1 MVTLNRLPRRQ
12 RTKMI
17 AHVTGGKALPKE
29 IAEQIVDRTDGVPLF
44 IEELT
49 KSVVESGIVREAGD
63 HYAVAGPV
71 TSLAIPSSLHAS
83 LLARLDRLA
92 PTREVAQI
100 GSALGRSFSHE
111 LIGAVAQM
119 PQQKLDEALEQLVT
133 AELIF
138 RRGRP
143 PDAEYTFKHALV
155 QDAAYGTLLRAP
167 RQQIHGRI
175 AATLENDFPEV
186 VAAQPALMAQHCTQ
200 AGLDEKAVGYR
211 LKAGQQAV
219 ARSAMTEAVG
229 QLEKGLG
236 LLSTQ
241 SSGPARQQQ
250 ELDLLVALGPALIA
264 TSGYSS
270 PKVGET
276 FGRATALAEQ
286 INRSDYLVSLS
297 YVRWAYH
304 LVRSEHRIALPI
316 AERLEQIGEAER
328 NPATLGAGHCRHGLT
343 LFWLGEFDAA
353 LSLFKRCDS
362 LRETAVRQALANVT
376 AEDNYSMMMSYTG
389 VSLAYLG
396 YFDQARSRTA
406 EGVLQARQVNH
417 AYTLAHSL
425 FFECWAAQL
434 ANLPDE
440 VRPCIEEMFELVN
453 EHGFP
458 LFNAAAE
465 FWRGWWLTVTGKV
478 TEGAGLMAN
487 GYTMFRALPF
497 VLFATTILGSIA
509 ETEAKLAR
517 PADGLSRLAEAAR
530 LIEVADERYHE
541 AELHRLQG
549 DLLYTTDDPAAA
561 EQSFHRALAVARRQ
575 NAKTFELRA
584 AMSLARLWRA
594 QGKPQQAREL
604 LAPVYGWFT
613 EGFDARDLKE
623 PKALLQELAS

>member
-1 MVTLNRLPRRQ
+1 MVVLTLSP
-12 RTKMI
+12 TPFD
-17 AHVTGGKALPKE
+17 AYVVT
-29 IAEQIVDRTDGVPLF
+29 
-44 IEELT
+44 
-49 KSVVESGIVREAGD
+49 
-63 HYAVAGPV
+63 
-71 TSLAIPSSLHAS
+71 
-83 LLARLDRLA
+83 
-92 PTREVAQI
+92 
-100 GSALGRSFSHE
+100 
-111 LIGAVAQM
+111 
-119 PQQKLDEALEQLVT
+119 LDEAGILQSLDESGQCAGEGIRGT
-133 AELIF
+133 AAKKTNHPSRLLSACRRHPRCRAAEKGDEL
-138 RRGRP
+138 
-143 PDAEYTFKHALV
+143 
-155 QDAAYGTLLRAP
+155 AP
-167 RQQIHGRI
+167 SHGRSLTPRTTPYHI
-175 AATLENDFPEV
+175 V
-186 VAAQPALMAQHCTQ
+186 
-200 AGLDEKAVGYR
+200 EKKR
-211 LKAGQQAV
+211 
-219 ARSAMTEAVG
+219 
-229 QLEKGLG
+229 
-236 LLSTQ
+236 
-241 SSGPARQQQ
+241 
-250 ELDLLVALGPALIA
+250 
-264 TSGYSS
+264 
-270 PKVGET
+270 
-276 FGRATALAEQ
+276 
-286 INRSDYLVSLS
+286 
-297 YVRWAYH
+297 
-304 LVRSEHRIALPI
+304 
-316 AERLEQIGEAER
+316 
-328 NPATLGAGHCRHGLT
+328 CRHGIT

-376 AEDNYSMMMSYTG
+376 AEDNYSMTMSYTG

-417 AYTLAHSL
+417 AYTLGHSL
-425 FFECWAAQL
+425 FFRCWAAQL

-440 VRPCIEEMFELVN
+440 ARPCIEELFELAN
-453 EHGFP
+453 EHGFAF
-458 LFNAAAE
+458 LNAAAE

-487 GYTMFRALPF
+487 GYTMWRAVPA

-623 PKALLQELAS
+623 AKALLQELAS